1 VVGHDHASG
10 EVRTFAVGR
19 IRAIQKLA
27 RRFTVPA
34 DFDFDAFVGSAF
46 GVIHE
51 PPVVVRIRFDKRWA
65 DWVAE
70 RTWHASQKIEPKP
83 GGAIELTMEVGGA
96 ADVRTWVLSFGAGA
110 EVLEPAS
117 LREDVKRELA
127 KAAAR
132 YR

>member
-1 VVGHDHASG
+1 M
-10 EVRTFAVGR
+10 
-19 IRAIQKLA
+19 
-27 RRFTVPA
+27 
-34 DFDFDAFVGSAF
+34 
-46 GVIHE
+46 IHE
-51 PPVVVRIRFDKRWA
+51 PPVQVRIRFDKRWA

-70 RTWHASQKIEPKP
+70 RTWHATQKLERRA
-83 GGAIELTMEVGGA
+83 GGALELTMEVGGA

-117 LREDVKRELA
+117 LREDVKRELT